1 MAVAVV
7 SDASPIMNLA
17 AVGRLDLL
25 RQLGG
30 EIRIPE
36 AVRDEMVRGWG
47 LPGAKEVETEPW
59 IVTERVVDRTQVAL
73 LSAELDE
80 GEAEVVALA
89 LQLRAASQEPR
100 VVMDESL
107 GRAVCD
113 RLGIAKTGVVGVLIA
128 ARQRGLLPEIRP
140 VLDAL
145 REHVFRL
152 SEHVVEQALR
162 SVGE

>member
-73 LSAELDE
+73 LGAELDE
-80 GEAEVVALA
+80 GEAGG
-89 LQLRAASQEPR
+89 RRPR
-100 VVMDESL
+100 VAAPGGKSGASCGD
-107 GRAVCD
+107 GRVTWPC
-113 RLGIAKTGVVGVLIA
+113 RV
-128 ARQRGLLPEIRP
+128 
-140 VLDAL
+140 
-145 REHVFRL
+145 
-152 SEHVVEQALR
+152 
-162 SVGE
+162 